1 MFVMLKQKTCL
12 VWEIIFRWMNV
23 FLVSSICP
31 IQIHLLPFASLPPN
45 YWPWKTDAHELFMD
59 SLALSFLIGFAKGDL
74 WQKLEK
80 EVYWCPSLSS
90 WGVSLSWSLPPQK
103 VTAFLLL
110 SHYIDCFHI
119 LVVTPWPWSKEVNSS
134 HFIPLSLMFP
144 HLCG

>member
-31 IQIHLLPFASLPPN
+31 IQTHLLPFTSLPPN
-45 YWPWKTDAHELFMD
+45 SWPWKTDVHELFMD
-59 SLALSFLIGFAKGDL
+59 SLALSFLIGFAKGNL

-80 EVYWCPSLSS
+80 EVYWCPWLSS
-90 WGVSLSWSLPPQK
+90 WGVSLSWSVPPQK

-110 SHYIDCFHI
+110 SHYIDSFYI
-119 LVVTPWPWSKEVNSS
+119 LVVTPWPCSKEVNSS